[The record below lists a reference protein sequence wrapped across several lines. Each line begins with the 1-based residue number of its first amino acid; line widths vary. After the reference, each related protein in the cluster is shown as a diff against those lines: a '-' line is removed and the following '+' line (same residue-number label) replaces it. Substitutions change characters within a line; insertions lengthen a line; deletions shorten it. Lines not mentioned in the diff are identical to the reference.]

1 MFGFETRHDL
11 LEVWKL
17 LAERNPN
24 DFPDECITSPTTI
37 TTFRNKGAFVESA
50 IRRLAQKDTS
60 QKTKTLPLPPDP
72 NQFQPRHQP
81 VTDAKIEIRQAIL
94 KAADKYELTYGE
106 LTNILAQEL
115 AGFSK
120 DQIKKERSTES

>member
-1 MFGFETRHDL
+1 MQIH
-11 LEVWKL
+11 
-17 LAERNPN
+17 
-24 DFPDECITSPTTI
+24 
-37 TTFRNKGAFVESA
+37 
-50 IRRLAQKDTS
+50 
-60 QKTKTLPLPPDP
+60 
-72 NQFQPRHQP
+72 PRHQP
-81 VTDAKIEIRQAIL
+81 VTDAKIEIGQAIL